1 MKWSFQYFS
10 VIRNGHFD
18 CNSALF
24 FQAGTESI
32 APWKDVLKL
41 AMVTDNAKP
50 IMLSNG
56 NVGANPDGSER
67 AATFR

>member
-1 MKWSFQYFS
+1 M
-10 VIRNGHFD
+10 V
-18 CNSALF
+18 
-24 FQAGTESI
+24 SI
-32 APWKDVLKL
+32 AHWKDVLKL